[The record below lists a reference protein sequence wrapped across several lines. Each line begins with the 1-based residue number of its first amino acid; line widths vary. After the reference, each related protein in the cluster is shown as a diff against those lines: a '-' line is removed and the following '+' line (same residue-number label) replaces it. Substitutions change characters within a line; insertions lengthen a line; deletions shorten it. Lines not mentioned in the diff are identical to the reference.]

1 MQPAAESSKLTPR
14 PAWRDLS
21 TLRSGFAAGL
31 LNGSFGIG
39 GGIVIVPGLML
50 SRKVGV
56 RATAATSLGAV
67 TVLSLPALAV
77 QVSFS
82 GFVLNPWGYPVFGA
96 ISGLAPGLLG

>member
-1 MQPAAESSKLTPR
+1 MQPAAESSKLNPR
-14 PAWRDLS
+14 PAWRDLT

-50 SRKVGV
+50 GRKIGVGAAV
-56 RATAATSLGAV
+56 ATSLSAV

-77 QVSFS
+77 QVSLS
-82 GFVLNPWGYPVFGA
+82 GFV
-96 ISGLAPGLLG
+96 